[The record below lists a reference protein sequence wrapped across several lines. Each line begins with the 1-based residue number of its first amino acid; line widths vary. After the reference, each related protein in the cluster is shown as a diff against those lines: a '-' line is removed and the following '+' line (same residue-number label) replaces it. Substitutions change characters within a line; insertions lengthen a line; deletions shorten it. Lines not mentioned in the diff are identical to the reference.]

1 MWPESDETPRP
12 LKTGLTTGCCATA
25 CSVAAAHYLLA
36 NIKMDNAQV
45 VLPKGQLV
53 SLAIVNYQRIS
64 ANTVRADVI
73 KDAGDDPD
81 ATHGATVFVELSL
94 SDKLG
99 IEFRAA
105 KGVGTVTRAGL
116 ALAVGEPAINPVPRS
131 MMTEHLQHIA
141 EITHYTGGFI
151 VAVGVE
157 NGEEIAL
164 KTMNARLGILG
175 GLSILGVSG
184 IVRPF
189 SCSAYIASIYQGID
203 VATVNG
209 YRHIAA
215 STGNR
220 SEAAIKDYYQLP
232 DIALIEMGDFV
243 GAVIAQVKKVKVLD
257 KLTICA
263 GFGKVSKLAMGKW
276 NLHSQASSIDL
287 NFLGQLAQEQGASA
301 SVVKKITLANT
312 SIEALSICFTAKI
325 DLATCVCQAAYQQ
338 VKAKL
343 PQHTELEIWTIDRQ
357 GALIGYAAAD
367 SNIDQGIN
375 SVEIK
380 Q

>member
-1 MWPESDETPRP
+1 VWPESDETSRP

-25 CSVAAAHYLLA
+25 CSVAAAHFLLA
-36 NIKMDNAQV
+36 DTEISKAEV
-45 VLPKGQLV
+45 TLPKGKLV
-53 SLAIVNYQRIS
+53 SLDITNYQRIS
-64 ANTVRADVI
+64 DGAVRTAVI

-94 SDKLG
+94 TENSG

-116 ALAVGEPAINPVPRS
+116 SLAVGEPAINPVPRK
-131 MMTEHLQHIA
+131 MMSDHLLHIA
-141 EITHYTGGFI
+141 EVTHYSGGFI

-164 KTMNARLGILG
+164 KTMNGRLGILG
-175 GLSILGVSG
+175 GLSILGVTG

-287 NFLGQLAQEQGASA
+287 NFLAQLAQAHGASA
-301 SVVKKITLANT
+301 SVVKEMTLANT
-312 SIEALSICFTAKI
+312 SIEALSICFNAKI
-325 DLATCVCQAAYQQ
+325 DLANSVCQAAYEQ

-343 PQHTELEIWTIDRQ
+343 PEQTELEIWTIDRQ
-357 GALIGYAAAD
+357 GALIGYAGSEETGLSYCEQA
-367 SNIDQGIN
+367 Q
-375 SVEIK
+375 
-380 Q
+380 

>member
-1 MWPESDETPRP
+1 VWPESEEAPRP

-25 CSVAAAHYLLA
+25 CSVAAAHYLF
-36 NIKMDNAQV
+36 NDVKMNKAEV
-45 VLPKGQLV
+45 TLPKGQRV
-53 SLAIVNYQRIS
+53 SLSIVNYQRIS
-64 ANTVRADVI
+64 EYAVRTDVI

-81 ATHGATVFVELSL
+81 ATHGATVFVELYL
-94 SDKLG
+94 SKQIG

-116 ALAVGEPAINPVPRS
+116 SLAVGEPAINPVPRK
-131 MMTEHLQHIA
+131 MITEHIEHIA
-141 EITHYTGGFI
+141 ENNGYRGGFI

-164 KTMNARLGILG
+164 KTMNGRLGILG
-175 GLSILGVSG
+175 GLSILGVTG

-203 VATVNG
+203 VATING

-243 GAVIAQVKKVKVLD
+243 GAVIAQVKKVKTVN
-257 KLTICA
+257 KLSICA

-287 NFLGQLAQEQGASA
+287 NFLAQLAQQQGATA
-301 SVVKKITLANT
+301 NIMKEITAANT
-312 SIEALSICFTAKI
+312 SIEALAICFTAKI
-325 DLATCVCQAAYQQ
+325 DLANIVCQTAYKQ

-343 PQHTELEIWTIDRQ
+343 PQGTELEIWTIDRQ
-357 GALIGYAAAD
+357 GALIGYAGKH
-367 SNIDQGIN
+367 STNVG
-375 SVEIK
+375 VVG
-380 Q
+380 